1 MPNRA
6 LNPTL
11 SASGSLAEQLAR
23 GTWTKEYRS
32 PTGLLLRT
40 TATQQ
45 KKDTGLVFYCDPA
58 GASPSGAWASA
69 LAVTP
74 GETITVALD
83 LACSAG
89 TYWIIDLRFHDGTSW
104 VGAVSSSPQ
113 SALFSTGG
121 ARISHSAVVP
131 AGAGFLA
138 VAVHPPSS
146 STAAW
151 TLESKSYI
159 KYDAIS
165 VDGTVAASPI
175 GYASATISDPPPS
188 ALASPIGYAIT
199 TLTDPQ
205 SVYTSTVGYASGT
218 LAQGG
223 EWGPTTVTL
232 VNQTLVIVARDPGQ
246 TLTCDTQQAVS
257 ARPYQELRIVG
268 ATGVCT
274 FSPGWW
280 YKLTIVDGLYYG
292 PPFGGED
299 ELAEWEGDPDSR
311 ESVLFEEHVT
321 AAMSE
326 PVKCEV
332 KELIYTL
339 APGAMVHGRYAQCQS

>member
-23 GTWTKEYRS
+23 GTWNKEYQT

-121 ARISHSAVVP
+121 ARISHKAVVP

-218 LAQGG
+218 IGSGAAWQ
-223 EWGPTTVTL
+223 PTTVTL
-232 VNQTLVIVARDPGQ
+232 SGETLAVVARDAGQ
-246 TLTCDTQQAVS
+246 TLTCGAQQVTS
-257 ARPYQELRIVG
+257 SRPYQTLRIVG
-268 ATGVCT
+268 ESGVCT

-280 YKLTIVDGLYYG
+280 RSLTIVEGDYYG
-292 PPFGGED
+292 PAFGGD
-299 ELAEWEGDPDSR
+299 DPGAEWEGDDDASPSALY
-311 ESVLFEEHVT
+311 EVVT
-321 AAMSE
+321 RALMSE
-326 PVKCEV
+326 AVRCEV
-332 KELIYTL
+332 KEIQYTL
-339 APGAMVHGRYAQCQS
+339 APGAMAHGRYAQCLT

>member
-1 MPNRA
+1 MANRA

-23 GTWTKEYRS
+23 GTWNKEYQT

-58 GASPSGAWASA
+58 GASPSGAWASS

-83 LACSAG
+83 LACSNG

-104 VGAVSSSPQ
+104 VGAASSSPKTVPVITD
-113 SALFSTGG
+113 SV
-121 ARISHSAVVP
+121 RISHSAVVP

-138 VAVHPPSS
+138 VAVYPSS
-146 STAAW
+146 ESTWKW
-151 TLESKSYI
+151 TLSSNAYI
-159 KYDAIS
+159 RYDAIS
-165 VDGTVAASPI
+165 IDGIAASAI
-175 GYASATISDPPPS
+175 GYASSTIADPPPS

-218 LAQGG
+218 LTAGG
-223 EWGPTTVTL
+223 AWAPTTVTL
-232 VNQTLVIVARDPGQ
+232 SNQTLVVIARDPGQ
-246 TLTCDTQQAVS
+246 TLTCGTQQVIS
-257 ARPYQELRIVG
+257 ARPYQVLRIVG

-299 ELAEWEGDPDSR
+299 ELAEWEGDPDSS

-332 KELIYTL
+332 KEMIYTL

>member
-23 GTWTKEYRS
+23 GTWTKEYQS

-40 TATQQ
+40 TATQM

-74 GETITVALD
+74 GEKITVALD

-104 VGAVSSSPQ
+104 VGDVSSSPQ

-121 ARISHSAVVP
+121 ARISHKAVVP

-165 VDGTVAASPI
+165 VDGTAEASPI
-175 GYASATISDPPPS
+175 GYASGTLVEPPPD
-188 ALASPIGYAIT
+188 ALS
-199 TLTDPQ
+199 
-205 SVYTSTVGYASGT
+205 SFVGYASGT
-218 LAQGG
+218 LVEPLLVSPSMIGAVSGTLTAGG
-223 EWGPTTVTL
+223 AWAPTTVTL
-232 VNQTLVIVARDPGQ
+232 SGETLAVIARDPGQ

-257 ARPYQELRIVG
+257 ARPYQVLRIVG

-299 ELAEWEGDPDSR
+299 ELAEWEGDPDSS

-326 PVKCEV
+326 PVKCEAQ
-332 KELIYTL
+332 ELIYTL

>member
-23 GTWTKEYRS
+23 GTWTKEYQS

-45 KKDTGLVFYCDPA
+45 KKNTGLVFYCDPA

-83 LACSAG
+83 LACSSG

-113 SALFSTGG
+113 SGIISTGG
-121 ARISHSAVVP
+121 ARISHSAMVP

-138 VAVHPPSS
+138 VAVHPPSD
-146 STAAW
+146 STTKW
-151 TLESKSYI
+151 TLASGAYI
-159 KYDAIS
+159 KYDAIDI
-165 VDGTVAASPI
+165 DGVAASPI

-218 LAQGG
+218 IGSGAAWQ
-223 EWGPTTVTL
+223 PTTVTL
-232 VNQTLVIVARDPGQ
+232 SGETLVVVARDAGQ
-246 TLTCDTQQAVS
+246 TLTCGAQQVTS
-257 ARPYQELRIVG
+257 TRPYQALRIVG
-268 ATGVCT
+268 ESGVCT

-280 YKLTIVDGLYYG
+280 RSLTIVEGDYFG
-292 PPFGGED
+292 PAFGGD
-299 ELAEWEGDPDSR
+299 DPGAEWEGDDDASPSDLYEVVTRSR
-311 ESVLFEEHVT
+311 
-321 AAMSE
+321 MSE
-326 PVKCEV
+326 PVQCEV
-332 KELIYTL
+332 KELQYTL
-339 APGAMVHGRYAQCQS
+339 TPGAMVRGRYAQCLSS

>member
-23 GTWTKEYRS
+23 GTWTKEYQS

-45 KKDTGLVFYCDPA
+45 KKNTGLVFYCDPA

-74 GETITVALD
+74 GETVTVALD

-89 TYWIIDLRFHDGTSW
+89 TYWIIDLRFHDGVSW
-104 VGAVSSSPQ
+104 VGAASSSPKTV
-113 SALFSTGG
+113 FISTGG
-121 ARISHSAVVP
+121 ARISHSAMVP

-138 VAVHPPSS
+138 VAVHPPSDS
-146 STAAW
+146 AATW
-151 TLESKSYI
+151 TLASGAYI
-159 KYDAIS
+159 KYNAIS
-165 VDGTVAASPI
+165 IDGIAASAI
-175 GYASATISDPPPS
+175 GYASSTIADPPPS
-188 ALASPIGYAIT
+188 ALASPIGYAIA

-205 SVYTSTVGYASGT
+205 SIYASTVGYASGT
-218 LAQGG
+218 IGSGAAWQ
-223 EWGPTTVTL
+223 PTTVTL
-232 VNQTLVIVARDPGQ
+232 SGETLAVVARDPGQ

-257 ARPYQELRIVG
+257 ARPYQVLRIVG

-280 YKLTIVDGLYYG
+280 YKLTIIDGLYYG
-292 PPFGGED
+292 PPFGGD
-299 ELAEWEGDPDSR
+299 DDLAEWEGDADSS
-311 ESVLFEEHVT
+311 ESVLYEEHTTGVMT
-321 AAMSE
+321 E

-332 KELIYTL
+332 QELIYTL